1 VLGQRNQ
8 AIALERQNQ
17 VGQYVAGKLRRQ
29 GTRCVTCL
37 PIRHERTA
45 TGERSAKERA
55 LGVVVG
61 DHAAFGDCKN
71 RRLTSLEF
79 LGFVN
84 RIGDYHT
91 LPGVCERLGES
102 LEQGGVSAGEKD
114 HGLSL
119 GRRKDSVKGWA
130 R

>member
-1 VLGQRNQ
+1 MFGQGHES
-8 AIALERQNQ
+8 IALERQHQ
-17 VGQYVAGKLRRQ
+17 VGQHMTRKLRRQ
-29 GTRCVTCL
+29 GTRCIARF
-37 PIRHERTA
+37 PISHEGA
-45 TGERSAKERA
+45 PTGERSAKERTV
-55 LGVVVG
+55 GVGVRN
-61 DHAAFGDCKN
+61 HAAFGDCKN

-102 LEQGGVSAGEKD
+102 LEQGGVAAGEKD

-119 GRRKDSVKGWA
+119 GR
-130 R
+130 